1 MRKPVAILSA
11 LLILI
16 ILANFRIISPSEGED
31 GGNISPQK
39 LTWSESGITLSPDQV
54 KTKSVETARMV
65 VAEGVVLLK
74 NDKNTLPLKAISG
87 KQKVNV
93 FGASSLDPEFAG
105 GGGADITVPC
115 LGFYEGLSKAGI
127 EYNKELHQAY
137 SEWYEKFKTESPY
150 AGGIVGDEGSSI
162 WDLSDAGALNAE
174 WNIATDTYNSD
185 GTVRVPKMDG
195 GILDRAKSFS
205 DAAIVFLTRKGSEGN
220 DLKVSELTLV
230 EPEAALISWVT
241 ANFSDVIVVFN
252 TCNLMSMGWLD
263 GKGKDQDISFS
274 AYRYGID
281 SGKRRRSF
289 MGESIIYDYVTVK
302 YDTPHTYHIGDI
314 NSALVIWSPGAEGM
328 LAVAEILK
336 GAVNPSGRL
345 IDAVAH
351 DLSTN
356 PAYENFGNFTY
367 EDDSKATYVAYE
379 EGIYVGYQYYETFA
393 PDKVLYSLGHGL
405 SYSDFE
411 WDVTGSTIGTN
422 KYGENTVEV
431 SVKVTNKGPLPGKD
445 VVELY
450 YSQPFYDDGKY
461 GVEKS
466 LVNLGAFKKTSL
478 LNAGQS
484 EVVTLVM
491 NVRDMA
497 SWSTVTGCY
506 VLEGGKYSIEI
517 ATDASDAR
525 KLYFEPDD
533 RVITLAIASKLKAN
547 LKLKQGKLSNPHA
560 DPGCIKYDPVVY
572 GGKKMHAV
580 RYTSDEATGTKYRNW
595 FEDCSGRAEV
605 NAVYM
610 ARQDVNGIPSV
621 KPGTFPQSPE
631 KDKYVTSVIKNN
643 KKYSSYSE
651 ISYWADDLNDLKE
664 VVGEENYRKLAS
676 PVLQGI
682 VYRNNAGIRDPYTIQ
697 EMFSD
702 IGEGKDEDDCWKRFL
717 DQLSIFEMLH
727 VNDGCG
733 FQFPAL
739 EQYGVY
745 WSWGNDGAAQV
756 GPLRISMGRKN
767 PARVP
772 DYKVTGFPSGTCLC
786 ATWNPEV
793 AYEMGFAQG
802 YEAYFLGHS
811 ALYAPGLNLHRT
823 QSGGRNFEYMSED
836 TYLGGTMIGQLCHGM
851 QNPGGLC
858 AGVKHFMLNDQEVN
872 RRGVHTYLTE
882 QALRETYGESWE
894 ICFKEGGAMGIM
906 GAFNSIGYNWVGN
919 SFALNTALLRDEWG
933 YKGYIVSD
941 IGAIRNPL
949 GGYFSWVSCIISG
962 EDSLEETINWNRDY
976 VKDAIAYYDK
986 GGEYANILLNAARAN
1001 TRHIFSAWGISNGY
1015 IEDVDAAIARK
1026 NAGGYDF
1033 DPATPDEHGY
1043 TDIGW
1048 YGLVNI
1054 GEGRVSEGKTIFPVR
1069 ISGNNGLTSATF
1081 TVKSE
1086 VPLAGI
1092 TGADGRELEY
1102 TSSSGPENGL
1112 NVYTVAFKDPDA
1124 GIADRDLFR
1133 LVVKGDRP
1141 AKAEDYKLSLDFT
1154 EAVNRTGHKTKLFIG
1169 ERPVPPPAD
1178 SRRPF

>member
-1 MRKPVAILSA
+1 MRKLFLLLAAVIVIMA
-11 LLILI
+11 LATSWI
-16 ILANFRIISPSEGED
+16 IRPSGPGKANDESPA
-31 GGNISPQK
+31 K
-39 LTWSESGITLSPDQV
+39 VTWSESGITLSPDQV
-54 KTKSVETARMV
+54 KERSVEAARKV

-74 NDKNTLPLKAISG
+74 NENNTLPLKPKNGSYR
-87 KQKVNV
+87 VNV

-115 LGFYEGLSKAGI
+115 MGFYEGLSKAGI
-127 EYNKELHQAY
+127 EYNMELYQAY
-137 SEWYEKFKTESPY
+137 NEWYEKFKTESPY

-185 GTVRVPKMDG
+185 GSVRVPKMDG
-195 GILDRAKSFS
+195 AILERTRSFS

-230 EPEAALISWVT
+230 EPEAALLSWVT

-263 GKGKDQDISFS
+263 GQGNDQDISFS

-314 NSALVIWSPGAEGM
+314 NSAMIIWSPGAEGM
-328 LAVAEILK
+328 LSVAEILK
-336 GAVNPSGRL
+336 GSINPSGRL

-356 PAYENFGNFTY
+356 PAYENYGNYTY
-367 EDDSKATYVAYE
+367 EDDSKVTYVTYE

-405 SYSDFE
+405 SYSDFG
-411 WDVTGSTIGTN
+411 WDVTGYRLGNN
-422 KYGENTVEV
+422 KYGETTVEV
-431 SVKVTNKGPLPGKD
+431 SVRVTNKGPMPGKD

-450 YSQPFYDDGKY
+450 YSQPFYNDGRY

-466 LVNLGAFKKTSL
+466 LINLGAFKKTSL

-484 EVVTLVM
+484 EEVTLVL

-497 SWSTVTGCY
+497 SWSSIAGCY
-506 VLEGGKYSIEI
+506 VLEGGKYSIEV

-525 KLYFEPDD
+525 KLYFKPDD
-533 RVITLAIASKLKAN
+533 RVITLNVASGLKAD
-547 LKLKQGKLSNPHA
+547 LKLKNGKLSNPYA
-560 DPGCIKYDPVVY
+560 DPGCIKYDQVVY
-572 GGKKMHAV
+572 GGEKMYSV
-580 RYTSDEATGTKYRNW
+580 RYTSDEVTGTLYRNW
-595 FEDCSGRAEV
+595 FDDCSGRAEV

-610 ARQDVNGIPSV
+610 ARQDVDGIPSV
-621 KPGTFPQSPE
+621 KSGTYPKSPE
-631 KDKYVTSVIKNN
+631 KDEYVTSVIKNN
-643 KKYSSYSE
+643 NKFSSYSE
-651 ISYWADDLNDLKE
+651 LTYWANDLNDLRK
-664 VVGEENYRKLAS
+664 VVGEQNFEKLAS
-676 PVLQGI
+676 PVLQGV
-682 VYRNNAGIRDPYTIQ
+682 VYRDDSGKPDLYSIQ
-697 EMFSD
+697 EMFAD
-702 IGEGKDEDDCWKRFL
+702 IGSGKNEDACWNRFL
-717 DQLSIFEMLH
+717 DQLSFYEMLH
-727 VNDGCG
+727 INDGCG
-733 FQFPAL
+733 FQFPPL

-836 TYLGGTMIGQLCHGM
+836 TYLGGTIIAQLCRGM
-851 QNPGGLC
+851 QDPGGLC

-872 RRGVHTYLTE
+872 RRGVHTYLSE

-906 GAFNSIGYNWVGN
+906 GAFNCIGYNWVGN
-919 SFALNTALLRDEWG
+919 SFALNTALLRNEWG

-941 IGAIRNPL
+941 LGAIRNPQ
-949 GGYFSWVSCIISG
+949 GGYYSWVSCIISG
-962 EDSLEETINWNRDY
+962 EDSLEETINWNREY
-976 VKDAIAYYDK
+976 VKDAIGYYER
-986 GGEYANILLNAARAN
+986 GEPYASIILNSIRAN
-1001 TRHIFSAWGISNGY
+1001 TRHIFNAWSRSNGY
-1015 IEDVDAAIARK
+1015 IEDVNAAMAK
-1026 NAGGYDF
+1026 YKAGGYDF
-1033 DPATPDEHGY
+1033 DPTTPDEHGY

-1048 YGLVNI
+1048 YGLVTI
-1054 GEGRVSEGKTIFPVR
+1054 GQGRISDGNTVLPVR
-1069 ISGNNGLTSATF
+1069 ISGNNGLSAATF
-1081 TVKSE
+1081 E
-1086 VPLAGI
+1086 VRSAVSLAAI
-1092 TGADGRELEY
+1092 TDAYGKELQY
-1102 TSSSGPENGL
+1102 TASSDPESGL
-1112 NVYTVAFKDPDA
+1112 KLYTVAFKDPEVR
-1124 GIADRDLFR
+1124 IADRDLFR
-1133 LVVKGDRP
+1133 LVLDENNS
-1141 AKAEDYKLSLDFT
+1141 AIAEDYKLSLGYTD
-1154 EAVNRTGHKTKLFIG
+1154 AADRIGHQTKLYVG
-1169 ERPVPPPAD
+1169 ERPVPAPAD

>member
-1 MRKPVAILSA
+1 MKKSVLIQFAAVMMAVLAFSWAILPSGSA
-11 LLILI
+11 KPDDQPV
-16 ILANFRIISPSEGED
+16 R
-31 GGNISPQK
+31 K
-39 LTWSESGITLSPDQV
+39 TTWSESGITLSPDQV
-54 KTKSVETARMV
+54 KAKSVETARKV
-65 VAEGVVLLK
+65 AAEGVVLLK
-74 NDKNTLPLKAISG
+74 NDNNTLPLKAKNGSY
-87 KQKVNV
+87 KVNV

-150 AGGIVGDEGSSI
+150 AGGIVGDEGSAI

-174 WNIATDTYNSD
+174 WNIAADTYNSD
-185 GTVRVPKMDG
+185 GSVRVPKMDG
-195 GILDRAKSFS
+195 AILERARNFS

-263 GKGKDQDISFS
+263 GKGDDQDISFT

-302 YDTPHTYHIGDI
+302 YDTPHTYRIGDI
-314 NSALVIWSPGAEGM
+314 NSAMIIWSPGAEGM
-328 LAVAEILK
+328 LSVAEILK
-336 GAVNPSGRL
+336 GSINPSGRL

-356 PAYENFGNFTY
+356 PAYENFGNHTY
-367 EDDSKATYVAYE
+367 EDDSKVTYLAYE

-405 SYSDFE
+405 SYSDFD
-411 WDVTGSTIGTN
+411 WDVTGYRLGTN

-431 SVKVTNKGPLPGKD
+431 SVKVTNKGPYPGKD

-450 YSQPFYDDGKY
+450 YSQPFYNDGKY
-461 GVEKS
+461 GIEKS
-466 LVNLGAFKKTSL
+466 LVNLGAFQKTSL
-478 LNAGQS
+478 LDAGQS
-484 EVVTLVM
+484 EEVKLVL

-497 SWSTVTGCY
+497 SWSTVAGCY
-506 VLEGGKYSIEI
+506 ILEGGRYTIEI

-525 KLYFEPDD
+525 KLYFKPDD
-533 RVITLAIASKLKAN
+533 RVITLNVASGMKAD
-547 LKLKQGKLSNPHA
+547 LKLKNGKFSNPHA
-560 DPGCIKYDPVVY
+560 DPACIKYDPVVY
-572 GGKKMHAV
+572 GGKKMYAV
-580 RYTSDEATGTKYRNW
+580 RYTSDEVTGTKYRNW
-595 FEDCSGRAEV
+595 FGDCSGRAEV

-610 ARQDVNGIPSV
+610 ARQDAGGVPTV
-621 KPGTFPQSPE
+621 KPGTYPQSPE
-631 KDKYVTSVIKNN
+631 KDAYVTSVIKNN
-643 KKYSSYSE
+643 PKFSSYSE
-651 ISYWADDLNDLKE
+651 LTYWANDLNDLKE
-664 VVGEENYRKLAS
+664 VVGEQNYKKLAS
-676 PVLQGI
+676 PVAQGV
-682 VYRNNAGIRDPYTIQ
+682 VYRDNAGKPDMYTIQ
-697 EMFSD
+697 EMFGD
-702 IGEGKDEDDCWKRFL
+702 IGAGKNEDDCWNRFL
-717 DQLSIFEMLH
+717 DQLSFYEMLH
-727 VNDGCG
+727 INDGCG
-733 FQFPAL
+733 FQFPPL

-786 ATWNPEV
+786 ATWSPEV

-802 YEAYFLGHS
+802 YEAYLLGHS

-836 TYLGGTMIGQLCHGM
+836 TYLGGTIIAQLCRGM
-851 QNPGGLC
+851 QDPGGLC

-872 RRGVHTYLTE
+872 RRGVHTYLSE

-906 GAFNSIGYNWVGN
+906 GAFNCIGYYWVGN

-941 IGAIRNPL
+941 LGAIRNPQ
-949 GGYFSWVSCIISG
+949 GSFYSWVSCIISG
-962 EDSLEETINWNRDY
+962 EDSLEETINWNREY
-976 VKDAIAYYDK
+976 VKDAIGYYEK
-986 GGEYANILLNAARAN
+986 GGDYASIILNAARAN
-1001 TRHIFSAWGISNGY
+1001 TRHIFSAWSISNGY
-1015 IEDVDAAIARK
+1015 IEDVEAAIAKK

-1048 YGLVNI
+1048 YGLVRI
-1054 GEGRVSEGKTIFPVR
+1054 GEGLTSEGKTVFPVS
-1069 ISGNNGLTSATF
+1069 ISGNNGLSAATF
-1081 TVKSE
+1081 TVRSE
-1086 VPLAGI
+1086 APLAGI
-1092 TGADGRELEY
+1092 KSTDGKELRFTRSVDQE
-1102 TSSSGPENGL
+1102 SGL
-1112 NVYTVAFKDPDA
+1112 YVYTIDFKDA
-1124 GIADRDLFR
+1124 RAVIADKELFR
-1133 LVVKGDRP
+1133 LIVNGDKG
-1141 AKAEDYKLSLDFT
+1141 AKADDYKLSLGYSD
-1154 EAVNRTGHKTKLFIG
+1154 ASGRTGHPTKLHIG
-1169 ERPVPPPAD
+1169 ERPVPAPAD